1 MCPARSFRLPCYR
14 RLPRTELD
22 LVAQIQLDPG
32 RIDRYLGPIGDVIAA
47 TRNGPAHAMVAIEAG
62 TECIGFY
69 VVHPDRRDRS
79 CWWLGWLAID
89 LRHEGHGY
97 GAAAVAAAIA
107 GLQRLAGCSRV
118 RLLVAPDNGR
128 AIGLYRRACFR
139 AVGLFKATGEL
150 ILELAFGSMVGAG
163 DLDGFNLAAVA
174 ARARR
179 VFRHRRLRLLAGP
192 HSAWVIGVERG
203 PPAGLLA

>member
-1 MCPARSFRLPCYR
+1 MGIV
-14 RLPRTELD
+14 TD
-22 LVAQIQLDPG
+22 IQLDPG
-32 RIDRYLGPIGDVIAA
+32 RIDRYLGPIGEVITAVEA
-47 TRNGPAHAMVAIEAG
+47 GPAHAMMAIEAG
-62 TECIGFY
+62 ADCVGFY
-69 VVHPDRRDRS
+69 VVHPDQRDLS

-89 LRHEGHGY
+89 RRHEGKGY
-97 GAAAVAAAIA
+97 GGAAVSAAIA
-107 GLQRLAGCSRV
+107 QVRRLAGCRRI

-128 AIGLYRRACFR
+128 AIDLYRRARFR
-139 AVGLFKATGEL
+139 TVGLFVATGEL
-150 ILELAFGSMVGAG
+150 ILELAFGSMVAVA
-163 DLDGFNLAAVA
+163 DLASFNLMAVA